1 VITFRARYH
10 QDFQGVIFDRGQVVW
25 VAGAVEAVFTADTFL
40 DARQRV
46 LRGMERIW
54 GDR

>member
-1 VITFRARYH
+1 MITFRARYH